1 MTSHLNA
8 HSRALEAHDDQKKIG
23 AMSDEEL
30 ALRVSKDAA
39 AFGYLM
45 ERYEGKLMSYI
56 QRKSNVTREGAE
68 DLLQES
74 FLKAFRN
81 INNFDA
87 HLSFSSWIY
96 RIVHNQTI
104 SGWRK
109 SSVRPEG
116 HTVPVDDEFMDR
128 FQADGDIT
136 LDIDREILGD
146 HVQQIIIQ
154 MDEKYRN
161 ALILRFMEDKSYE
174 EISDILR
181 KPPGTVATYISR
193 AKKQF
198 KKLSEQYKQ
207 NLGTDI

>member
-1 MTSHLNA
+1 MTSHLIA
-8 HSRALEAHDDQKKIG
+8 HSRALEAHDDQKKVFD
-23 AMSDEEL
+23 MSDEEL

-39 AFGYLM
+39 AFGVLM

-56 QRKSNVTREGAE
+56 QRKSNVTRESAE

-74 FLKAFRN
+74 FLNAFRN

-87 HLSFSSWIY
+87 RLSFSSWIY

-116 HTVPVDDEFMDR
+116 HTVPVDDEFMAR
-128 FQADGDIT
+128 FQADGDIA
-136 LDIDREILGD
+136 LDLDKEILGD
-146 HVQQIIIQ
+146 HVQEVIIR

-161 ALILRFMEDKSYE
+161 ALILRYMEDKSYD

-198 KKLSEQYKQ
+198 KKLAQQHMQ
-207 NLGTDI
+207 NLSTDI